1 MGRCA
6 KMCPIF
12 DSAWGILGGAN
23 VFKAKGLFYFGNMP
37 PSFIA
42 LAFGKG
48 EESKEMYW
56 VPLVAL
62 RSTLNG
68 QTLPYLLRFGA
79 DETVCVGLRFKIV

>member
-12 DSAWGILGGAN
+12 DSAWVIFGGAN

-48 EESKEMYW
+48 EEIKEMY
-56 VPLVAL
+56 
-62 RSTLNG
+62 
-68 QTLPYLLRFGA
+68 
-79 DETVCVGLRFKIV
+79 